1 MSLLSLLV
9 VASLVAAVAFFL
21 AGLLLAPGRAA
32 DVAPSGE
39 DGQLKALQTELDD
52 LRAERVA
59 ADKER
64 EHARKEVT
72 QLAAKERS
80 LSERLRAAEDANRAA
95 FEREEK
101 TAEVWEGQLASA
113 KAGQKRRDEALH
125 NEAEDLRAQLA
136 LEKAERERM
145 AAEGG
150 QDAARTALAVAALE
164 DVREQSQQRERRRA
178 EEVEAERGRLAK
190 AAEDAAAREK
200 SALEHLDEVE
210 AELGRVAKAAE
221 AAVAREK
228 SALERL
234 DEAEAASRTKL
245 AAVEAD
251 GQARAEAVEAA
262 GQARIQAVEEGL
274 RAKLAAAETERTQ
287 LAEQVQRGQADHAAA
302 EEEKLT
308 LSLRVRAAEEV
319 AELRRTEVLAAIEA
333 LRGAEGRAT
342 ERERLAQENAEL
354 REQHAH
360 AEVEAKQRVGRD
372 DEARDAKVELAAAQA
387 KLADL
392 ERALEENRRLRDEVA
407 ELRTHEQ
414 ASGELE
420 RLTVAHKQMRLDA
433 ELMARRLQE
442 LLHDQAEHAPLRTQA
457 AEAAALADEVVYL
470 RQREKDLEAQLYA
483 CGFSASREMP
493 AVSGEFLAQVPT
505 SDMETSLSALVGEGG
520 PRTAVL
526 ADAQGFLIA
535 SAGESV
541 AEEGLAAFAAVAG
554 EMVAR
559 ARLLL
564 PLAEVD
570 SVRVTDTNKM
580 VLTCHLFASA
590 GEALGVTTLGP
601 GEPNPESTARAIAG
615 LGAFVSG
622 GEIGGDETP
631 EPTG

>member
-1 MSLLSLLV
+1 M
-9 VASLVAAVAFFL
+9 AFFL
-21 AGLLLAPGRAA
+21 AGLLLAPGRGR
-32 DVAPSGE
+32 DVVPSDE
-39 DGQLKALQTELDD
+39 DGQLKALQSELDN
-52 LRAERVA
+52 LRVERVA
-59 ADKER
+59 SDKER
-64 EHARKEVT
+64 DRARNEVT

-101 TAEVWEGQLASA
+101 AAEVWEGQLESA
-113 KAGQKRRDEALH
+113 KAGQKRRDKALH
-125 NEAEDLRAQLA
+125 DEVEDLRAQLA
-136 LEKAERERM
+136 LEKAERERLV
-145 AAEGG
+145 AEGG

-200 SALEHLDEVE
+200 SALERLDEVE
-210 AELGRVAKAAE
+210 AERGRLAKATE
-221 AAVAREK
+221 DAAAREK

-234 DEAEAASRTKL
+234 DEAEAVSRT
-245 AAVEAD
+245 
-251 GQARAEAVEAA
+251 
-262 GQARIQAVEEGL
+262 
-274 RAKLAAAETERTQ
+274 KLAAAETERTQ
-287 LAEQVQRGQADHAAA
+287 LAEQVQRGQADHEAA

-319 AELRRTEVLAAIEA
+319 AEERRTEVLAAIEA

-354 REQHAH
+354 REQQAH
-360 AEVEAKQRVGRD
+360 AERESKQRVGRD
-372 DEARDAKVELAAAQA
+372 DEARDAKVELATAQA

-433 ELMARRLQE
+433 ELMARRLQD

-483 CGFSASREMP
+483 CGFHASREIP
-493 AVSGEFLAQVPT
+493 AMSGELLAQVPT
-505 SDMETSLSALVGEGG
+505 SDMETSLSALVGGGG
-520 PRTAVL
+520 PRRTTP
-526 ADAQGFLIA
+526 IH
-535 SAGESV
+535 
-541 AEEGLAAFAAVAG
+541 
-554 EMVAR
+554 
-559 ARLLL
+559 LL
-564 PLAEVD
+564 PSDDDCE
-570 SVRVTDTNKM
+570 
-580 VLTCHLFASA
+580 
-590 GEALGVTTLGP
+590 
-601 GEPNPESTARAIAG
+601 
-615 LGAFVSG
+615 
-622 GEIGGDETP
+622 
-631 EPTG
+631 